1 MHPRTRYLA
10 DASDP
15 AQQPLLQAADARPDD
30 APVLQSAAEPPL
42 KPEKGSGAAAPSA
55 PPLSSAT
62 TPGGPRTDQASA
74 SGYGLPSGYR
84 AQYAEA
90 PPELQSIRPPANAA
104 PSANQPMQQSHR
116 MQILG
121 SFDDDPA
128 IITCTACGATGQTY
142 TYKESGCCVWFSAI
156 SCIFLGCWP
165 CAWMPFCMRSC
176 KDTVHRCS
184 NCGRVVG
191 KHAWGR

>member
-84 AQYAEA
+84 AQYAGETC
-90 PPELQSIRPPANAA
+90 SIGAADHTSFSTQLEHTLTAIPILLSALSFACCRSTSGASVNQATSKCCAFCKPAHAA
-104 PSANQPMQQSHR
+104 KPLHAN
-116 MQILG
+116 LG
-121 SFDDDPA
+121 
-128 IITCTACGATGQTY
+128 Q
-142 TYKESGCCVWFSAI
+142 
-156 SCIFLGCWP
+156 L
-165 CAWMPFCMRSC
+165 
-176 KDTVHRCS
+176 
-184 NCGRVVG
+184 
-191 KHAWGR
+191 